1 MKLGPGRFCTTIKKA
16 FGITFNIIGKQFP
29 SSGRFSNVSIGTW
42 KEYVIF
48 RNFHQGNQGELATLK
63 WDCAF
68 DDTSME
74 SGKQSE
80 YVTRKILGHR

>member
-1 MKLGPGRFCTTIKKA
+1 M
-16 FGITFNIIGKQFP
+16 
-29 SSGRFSNVSIGTW
+29 SIGTW

-74 SGKQSE
+74 SGTQSE
-80 YVTRKILGHR
+80 YMSQEKYLVIGRVIAHLSFEKNIGTGLEFHL